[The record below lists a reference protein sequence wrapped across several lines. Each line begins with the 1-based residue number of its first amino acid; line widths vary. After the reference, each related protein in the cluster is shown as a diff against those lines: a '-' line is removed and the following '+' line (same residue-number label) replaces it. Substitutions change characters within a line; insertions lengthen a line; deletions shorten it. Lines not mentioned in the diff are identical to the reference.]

1 MSATQ
6 LITKVKSY
14 LPEDRV
20 KFVASALDFATAA
33 HDGQVRSSGE
43 PYIEHPVA
51 TALYL
56 ANINLDSTTI
66 AAALLHDVI
75 EDTGTTKEALEKKFG
90 ADVARLV
97 DGVTKLKKLDLM
109 AYETANGNSNGH
121 IAPTDEAARAA
132 SLRKM
137 LVAMAS
143 DIRVVL
149 IKLADR
155 LHNMRTLKHISEER
169 QQRIAQETLDIYA
182 PLAQRLGMADI
193 KWRLEDEAFK
203 YLMPRQYK
211 TVSRM
216 ISRKR
221 AEREVYADQA
231 AQMLKEALSAAGMNC
246 MVSGRPKHLYSTYQ
260 KLKRYEARGRK
271 FDEIYDLIALRVI
284 VDTKADC
291 YASLGA
297 VHQMWRPVPGEFD
310 DYIANPKENLYQSL
324 HTSVIGPQ
332 GYPLEVQIRTKEMHR
347 IAEDGVAAH
356 WSYKQG
362 DVHNEDALFDE
373 KLTWLKQ
380 LLEWQREM
388 SGDEEYLD
396 SVKTDIL
403 RDQVFVYTPAGE
415 VKDLPAG
422 ATPLDFAYRIHTDL
436 GHNAIGALVNGKLV
450 PLNTQLK
457 SGDTVEIRKA
467 RTGRG
472 PSLDWL
478 NTDLGYLATA
488 SAKAKVR
495 LWFRRQEQQS
505 NIRRGHELLQR
516 ELKRLGVV
524 VSEADIAR
532 KLDFDSAEDLEESLG
547 TGQISLGKVLEGITR
562 HFSVNGH
569 SATPL
574 VAHELAH
581 QERTGIV
588 VMGAPNLLTRVAR
601 CCSPVYGDEIV
612 GYVTRGRGV
621 TVHRANCANMRST
634 DDHDRLLPVAWGH
647 ADSTYPARLIVHAY
661 DRVGLLRDITHI
673 VSSEH
678 VNIHSMSSQE
688 DPASNSCTVTLTVY
702 TSGVDQLSRLFSRLE
717 TIQGIHSV
725 NRMIEGEPP
734 ATRAAVK
741 SATQQP
747 PIFS

>member
-1 MSATQ
+1 VQ
-6 LITKVKSY
+6 FIQ
-14 LPEDRV
+14 E
-20 KFVASALDFATAA
+20 ALAYATAA
-33 HDGQVRSSGE
+33 HEGQARQSGE
-43 PYIEHPVA
+43 PYIDHPIA
-51 TALYL
+51 TARYL
-56 ANINLDSTTI
+56 AEINLDSTTI

-75 EDTGTTKEALEKKFG
+75 EDTSITKDELEKKFG

-97 DGVTKLKKLDLM
+97 DGVTKLKRLDLLTHDDLSVNESSKV
-109 AYETANGNSNGH
+109 AATA
-121 IAPTDEAARAA
+121 EAARIA

-155 LHNMRTLKHISEER
+155 LHNMRTLKYLSAER
-169 QQRIAQETLDIYA
+169 QSRIAQETLDIYA

-193 KWRLEDEAFK
+193 KWRLEDESFK
-203 YLMPRQYK
+203 YLMPRQYQ

-221 AEREVYADQA
+221 TEREAYTANAVQLLNDSLRQVG
-231 AQMLKEALSAAGMNC
+231 LNC
-246 MVSGRPKHLYSTYQ
+246 SVSGRPKHLYSTYQ

-291 YASLGA
+291 YAALGA

-324 HTSVIGPQ
+324 HTSVVGPQ

-356 WSYKQG
+356 WTYKQG
-362 DVHNEDALFDE
+362 DNEKEDDQFDQ

-403 RDQVFVYTPAGE
+403 RDQVFVYTPAGD
-415 VKDLPAG
+415 VKDLPSG
-422 ATPLDFAYRIHTDL
+422 STPLDFAYRIHTDL
-436 GHNAIGALVNGKLV
+436 GHNTVGAMVNGKLM
-450 PLNTQLK
+450 PLNTQLRN
-457 SGDTVEIRKA
+457 GDTVEIRKA
-467 RTGRG
+467 RVARG

-488 SAKAKVR
+488 SAMSKVR
-495 LWFRRQEQQS
+495 IWFRRQERQS
-505 NIRRGHELLQR
+505 SLRRGHELLSR
-516 ELKRLGVV
+516 ELKRLGVTIPV
-524 VSEADIAR
+524 KEIAQKLSFDDSSE
-532 KLDFDSAEDLEESLG
+532 LEEAVG
-547 TGQISLGKVLEGITR
+547 AGQISLGKVLEAVSL
-562 HFSVNGH
+562 HFPSNGKD
-569 SATPL
+569 STTIVSNTPL
-574 VAHELAH
+574 R

-588 VMGAPNLLTRVAR
+588 VMGAPNMLTHVAR
-601 CCSPVYGDEIV
+601 CCSPVYGDEIT
-612 GYVTRGRGV
+612 GYITRGRGV

-634 DDHDRLLPVAWGH
+634 DDHDRLVPVAWGY
-647 ADSTYPARLIVHAY
+647 ADSAYPARLIVNAY
-661 DRVGLLRDITHI
+661 DRVGLLRDITHV
-673 VSSEH
+673 VSAEH

-688 DPASNSCTVTLTVY
+688 DPSMNSCTVTLTVY
-702 TSGVDQLSRLFSRLE
+702 TSGVDQLSRLFARLE
-717 TIQGIHSV
+717 NIQGIHSV
-725 NRMIEGEPP
+725 SRINEGEPQQVK
-734 ATRAAVK
+734 AA
-741 SATQQP
+741 AQ
-747 PIFS
+747 

>member
-1 MSATQ
+1 MSSAQ
-6 LITKVKSY
+6 LITRARSY
-14 LPEDRV
+14 LPDERV
-20 KFVASALDFATAA
+20 EFIQSALAFATTA
-33 HDGQVRSSGE
+33 HEGQTRSSGE

-56 ANINLDSTTI
+56 ANINLDSVTL

-75 EDTGTTKEALEKKFG
+75 EDTGVSKDELERQFG

-97 DGVTKLKKLDLM
+97 DGVTKLKRLDLLSQEPSIGHNGKSP
-109 AYETANGNSNGH
+109 APATA
-121 IAPTDEAARAA
+121 EAARIA

-155 LHNMRTLKHISEER
+155 LHNMRTLRYLSEDR

-193 KWRLEDEAFK
+193 KWQLEDEAFK
-203 YLMPRQYK
+203 YLHSRQYK
-211 TVSRM
+211 SVSRM

-221 AEREVYADQA
+221 AEREMYTEKAVQE
-231 AQMLKEALSAAGMNC
+231 LEKALNDVGVEC
-246 MVSGRPKHLYSTYQ
+246 IVSGRPKHLYSTYQ
-260 KLKRYEARGRK
+260 KLQRYQSRGRK

-284 VDTKADC
+284 VGTTTDC

-324 HTSVIGPQ
+324 HTSVVGPQ

-356 WSYKQG
+356 WTYKQG
-362 DVHNEDALFDE
+362 DPEQQDALFDE

-403 RDQVFVYTPAGE
+403 QDQVFIYTPAGD
-415 VKDLPAG
+415 VVDLPSG
-422 ATPLDFAYRIHTDL
+422 STPLDFAYRVHTDL
-436 GHNAIGALVNGKLV
+436 GHNTVGGVINGKLM
-450 PLNTQLK
+450 PLNTQLR

-467 RTGRG
+467 RLTRG

-478 NTDLGYLATA
+478 NSDLGYLATA
-488 SAKAKVR
+488 SARSKVR
-495 LWFRRQEQQS
+495 LWFRRQEEES
-505 NIRRGHELLQR
+505 NIARGHDLLVR
-516 ELKRLGVV
+516 ELKRVGVNVTTVKIAEKLGF
-524 VSEADIAR
+524 ETA
-532 KLDFDSAEDLEESLG
+532 AELEEALG
-547 TGQISLGKVLEGITR
+547 TGHISIGKVLESITR
-562 HFSVNGH
+562 NFPVESEKQPEQV
-569 SATPL
+569 P
-574 VAHELAH
+574 VALQR
-581 QERTGIV
+581 QERSGIV

-601 CCSPVYGDEIV
+601 CCSPVYGDEIT
-612 GYVTRGRGV
+612 GYITRGRGV
-621 TVHRANCANMRST
+621 TIHRANCVSMRST
-634 DDHDRLLPVAWGH
+634 DDHDRLVPVAWGH
-647 ADSTYPARLIVHAY
+647 ADNTYPARLIVRAY
-661 DRVGLLRDITHI
+661 DRIGLLRDITQY
-673 VSSEH
+673 VSAEH
-678 VNIHSMSSQE
+678 VNIHSMSSHE
-688 DPASNSCTVTLTVY
+688 DSATNSCTVTLTVY
-702 TSGVDQLSRLFSRLE
+702 TNGVDQLSRVFTRLE
-717 TIQGIHSV
+717 MVQGVLSV
-725 NRMIEGEPP
+725 NRANQGDQ
-734 ATRAAVK
+734 ATPQAAG
-741 SATQQP
+741 
-747 PIFS
+747 